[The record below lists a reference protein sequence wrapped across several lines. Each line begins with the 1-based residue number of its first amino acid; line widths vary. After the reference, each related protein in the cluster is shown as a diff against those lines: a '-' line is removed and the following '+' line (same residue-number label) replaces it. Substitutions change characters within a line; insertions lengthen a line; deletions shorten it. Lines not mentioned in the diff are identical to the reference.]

1 MSWIARKLDTL
12 TGAVFAA
19 IGGILTTQLPA
30 FIHQYL
36 QRLGGHLDEAR
47 RSTADL
53 RLAEL
58 QSAYDALRGAD
69 ALRQPFV
76 FFRQIDIEIARRVFS
91 DFHAALPFDTIS
103 LIYGAAGLLVG
114 LAVYEIVKFPIRLIF
129 GGRGAKRHGLT
140 G

>member
-1 MSWIARKLDTL
+1 MSWLARKLDTL

-19 IGGILTTQLPA
+19 LGGMSATQLPA

-47 RSTADL
+47 RGVANL

-58 QSAYDALRGAD
+58 QSAYDALREAD
-69 ALRQPFV
+69 AVYQPFI
-76 FFRQIDIEIARRVFS
+76 FFSHLDIEIAQRVLA
-91 DFHAALPFDTIS
+91 DFHPALPFDTVGV
-103 LIYGAAGLLVG
+103 IYGAAGLLAG
-114 LAVYEIVKFPIRLIF
+114 LAVYEIFKLPFKMIF
-129 GGRGAKRHGLT
+129 SGRARNGHGMA